1 MGGIHF
7 ADLYTCVDSL
17 SRYLRKNLI
26 SLMSEWWK
34 CVSFEKS
41 WTLCFS
47 NCNNNNIFC
56 ITYTRAPRL
65 GKKEMITGLF
75 LSVYTLRE
83 VTRGF

>member
-1 MGGIHF
+1 MSV
-7 ADLYTCVDSL
+7 L
-17 SRYLRKNLI
+17 KNQN
-26 SLMSEWWK
+26 
-34 CVSFEKS
+34 

>member
-41 WTLCFS
+41 KLDLVF
-47 NCNNNNIFC
+47 FE
-56 ITYTRAPRL
+56 L
-65 GKKEMITGLF
+65 
-75 LSVYTLRE
+75 
-83 VTRGF
+83 